1 MKLRFFRAIT
11 CRRND
16 NTDLNNI
23 SLLLPHFMN
32 HCNIF
37 FNSQFNVAA
46 HNLRN
51 TILQIYTLL
60 STDTNLRYPRCR
72 PSFEA
77 AGVTHVGRGYH
88 APWTLAQERSACSR
102 CRSGQL
108 EAATSRI
115 SILKQGKPE
124 KVRPG

>member
-1 MKLRFFRAIT
+1 MKLGFFTAIT

-16 NTDLNNI
+16 NTDLNSI
-23 SLLLPHFMN
+23 SLLLPHFMD
-32 HCNIF
+32 HCDIF

-46 HNLRN
+46 HNFRN

-60 STDTNLRYPRCR
+60 SAGTNLRYPCCR

-77 AGVTHVGRGYH
+77 AGVTDVGRGNH
-88 APWTLAQERSACSR
+88 APWSLAQERSACSR

-108 EAATSRI
+108 EATSSRI